1 MPNPGECN
9 LTESRQ
15 TARSPHGKTIIHTK
29 VGRTTRT
36 WAILEM
42 GMGGPRTSSC
52 LASNRLAE
60 VTICLSLDAQ
70 KGTETR
76 EGCRM
81 P

>member
-1 MPNPGECN
+1 M
-9 LTESRQ
+9 
-15 TARSPHGKTIIHTK
+15 
-29 VGRTTRT
+29 
-36 WAILEM
+36 LEM
-42 GMGGPRTSSC
+42 GVGGPRTSSC